1 MESPSKDRAI
11 LDNAQAGLGC
21 DTVASFFGVG
31 KGTVIK
37 HLKDGYPLSAIG
49 NADSQFK
56 DVIH

>member
-21 DTVASFFGVG
+21 DTVASYFGVG

-37 HLKDGYPLSAIG
+37 HLKDGHHLSAIG
-49 NADSQFK
+49 NVDYPF
-56 DVIH
+56 